1 MTLAQ
6 ILTDIRN
13 LINEQSTDAGA
24 LLSDTGNLLT
34 FVSDAQEQTVLDLM
48 SFMPSAFLGSENV
61 SLVAGT
67 ANYALT
73 GPLWQVWKVERN
85 VTGESPMEIKII
97 DPSEIQ
103 YHMYTGDTAADP
115 TGCYFIGDSIYFV
128 PTPSTSVTNYA
139 KVWMIKPEAVTMVT
153 GGPAMIPAVAHRL
166 IVYQACVI
174 IATML
179 ERDTTPYLT
188 MYARRLQMVQRVW
201 AGRFQSQTRFVRP
214 AANERQGIIRSSED
228 NDTGW

>member
-13 LINEQSTDAGA
+13 LIGEESTDAGA
-24 LLSDTGNLLT
+24 LLSDTGNMLT

-85 VTGESPMEIKII
+85 VTGESPLEIKII

-139 KVWMIKPEAVTMVT
+139 KVWMIKPEAATMAT
-153 GGPAMIPAVAHRL
+153 GGPALIPAVAHRL
-166 IVYQACVI
+166 IVYQTCSL
-174 IATML
+174 IATLL
-179 ERDTTPYLT
+179 ERDPSPYMAL
-188 MYARRLQMVQRVW
+188 YARRLQMVNRVW
-201 AGRFQSQTRFVRP
+201 AGRFQSQTRHVRP
-214 AANERQGIIRSSED
+214 ASGERQGIIRNSED
-228 NDTGW
+228 NDVGW